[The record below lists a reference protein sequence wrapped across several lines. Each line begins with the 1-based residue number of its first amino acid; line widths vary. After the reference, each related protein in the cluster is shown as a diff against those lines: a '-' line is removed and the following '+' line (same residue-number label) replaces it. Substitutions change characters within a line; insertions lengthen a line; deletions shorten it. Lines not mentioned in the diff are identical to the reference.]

1 MSAKLAMAALA
12 MGLLSFVHLFGTEKA
27 GLAVAFGL
35 MALRDP
41 GISDRGRKMAK
52 AAIAVGLLYLAVLAG
67 VVIYHLPG
75 LSGLAARLAH

>member
-12 MGLLSFVHLFGTEKA
+12 MGLLSFVHLFGAEKA
-27 GLAVAFGL
+27 VMAVAFGL

-41 GISDRGRKMAK
+41 AITDRGRGMSK
-52 AAIAVGLLYLAVLAG
+52 AAIAAGLIYLAVLAG

-75 LSGLAARLAH
+75 LSGLAAKLAN